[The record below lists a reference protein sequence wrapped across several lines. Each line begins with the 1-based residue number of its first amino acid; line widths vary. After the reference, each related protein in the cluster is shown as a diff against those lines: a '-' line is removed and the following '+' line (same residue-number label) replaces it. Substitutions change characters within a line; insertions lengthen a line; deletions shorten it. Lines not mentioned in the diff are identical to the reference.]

1 MLARLIEEMY
11 KVKSKQ
17 KDKHGQTLMSE
28 FKYMVENE
36 APNDEGKSHAY
47 LSIPQPDHK
56 KEYWE
61 KFEHHFK
68 LALHGSQYVI
78 HERMSRVS
86 RYPDQIWLR
95 NMHTHSIIKCLFFPL
110 YTIGK
115 LQVCAIHI
123 IEGID
128 FVISFNSN
136 KDLQTLCAICNRD
149 YHENVSLRGTDIII
163 NSDNEEES
171 DDYRELSLKLTIHT
185 PMQHLP
191 LFSSR

>member
-1 MLARLIEEMY
+1 
-11 KVKSKQ
+11 
-17 KDKHGQTLMSE
+17 
-28 FKYMVENE
+28 MVENE
-36 APNDEGKSHAY
+36 APNDEGKSRAY

-68 LALHGSQYVI
+68 LALHDSQYVI
-78 HERMSRVS
+78 REGCRGPVNTLTK
-86 RYPDQIWLR
+86 IWLR
-95 NMHTHSIIKCLFFPL
+95 NTHTHSIIKCLFFPF

-115 LQVCAIHI
+115 LQVCAIDI

-136 KDLQTLCAICNRD
+136 EDLQKFCAICSRD
-149 YHENVSLRGTDIII
+149 YHENVSLRGTDIIT
-163 NSDNEEES
+163 NSNNEEES
-171 DDYRELSLKLTIHT
+171 NYYGELSLKLTIHE
-185 PMQHLP
+185 PMKHLP